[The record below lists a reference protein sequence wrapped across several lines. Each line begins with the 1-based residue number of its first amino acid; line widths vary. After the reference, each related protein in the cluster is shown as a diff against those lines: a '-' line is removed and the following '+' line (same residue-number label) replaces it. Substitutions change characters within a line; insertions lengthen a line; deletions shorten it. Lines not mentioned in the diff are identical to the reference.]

1 MSLPP
6 ASTQLQ
12 PPLHAPLQGLW
23 QLVHGPLAHWAE
35 HRPDVIALENETQS
49 WTFAQLH
56 REVLLRSA
64 RLVAQC
70 APEMVLLDAN
80 QSTLERL
87 VDFLAVIH
95 SGRCAAVADPDWQP
109 DVRQRIESW
118 LPTEPS
124 TLKEAQPTAAFY
136 TGFTSGSTGMPK
148 GFNATTVVTESFRVA
163 CRTSPVVAQR
173 TLAPGRISHSLF
185 LFGAMQGIW
194 YGCGA
199 VVKEKFSASRCMST
213 LAKSHTPCLVAVPSQ
228 LLLMLQW
235 AQHRKLAPMEA
246 MELITIS
253 GARWMRAHT
262 PALRAL
268 FPRAR
273 IIEFYGASEASF
285 VAWMEADEHSSPQAV
300 GRPFSNVDIDIRPS
314 TDHSLTDPASS
325 QGDDGLIY
333 IRSPMLFMDY
343 VVDAHDPT
351 AVLRDGDWLSVR
363 DMGHIDE
370 RGMLC
375 LAGRQ
380 SRMIVTQGKNLFP
393 EEVENLLASH
403 PAIAQVSLH
412 GQADALRGMQVQ
424 AVVQWKEEHAA
435 QPPSALQLNQWLRER
450 TEAFK
455 VPRQWWA
462 CAQSQSQS
470 QWPQTASGKTDHSK
484 LAKALLTSAATAS
497 PTHNADDSLPAL
509 QALQR

>member
-1 MSLPP
+1 MSLESAATPP
-6 ASTQLQ
+6 S
-12 PPLHAPLQGLW
+12 HAPLQGLW

-35 HRPDVIALENETQS
+35 HRPQVIALENESQS

-70 APEMVLLDAN
+70 APEMVLLDAS

-124 TLKEAQPTAAFY
+124 SLKEAQPTAAFY

-148 GFNATTVVTESFRVA
+148 GFKRHHRSWTESFRVGLQDFG
-163 CRTSPVVAQR
+163 PVVAQR

-199 VVKEKFSASRCMST
+199 VMQEKFSASRCLST
-213 LAKSHTPCLVAVPSQ
+213 LAQGRTPCFIAVPSQ

-246 MELITIS
+246 VELITIS

-268 FPRAR
+268 FPKAR

-314 TDHSLTDPASS
+314 TDHSLADPASS
-325 QGDDGLIY
+325 HGDDGLIY

-343 VVDAHDPT
+343 VGDAHDPT

-380 SRMIVTQGKNLFP
+380 SRMIGTQGKNLFP

-412 GQADALRGMQVQ
+412 GQSDTLRGMQVH
-424 AVVQWKEEHAA
+424 AVVQWKEELAA
-435 QPPSALQLNQWLRER
+435 QPPSPLQLSQWLRER

-455 VPRQWWA
+455 VPRQWWV
-462 CAQSQSQS
+462 CT
-470 QWPQTASGKTDHSK
+470 QWPQTASGKTDHGK
-484 LAKALLTSAATAS
+484 IAKALLASGAAAS
-497 PTHNADDSLPAL
+497 PSHNADSDLPAL

>member
-6 ASTQLQ
+6 SS
-12 PPLHAPLQGLW
+12 APLQGLW

-35 HRPDVIALENETQS
+35 HRPDVIALQSEDAS

-56 REVLLRSA
+56 AEVQKRCAALIAA
-64 RLVAQC
+64 R
-70 APEMVLLDAN
+70 APQMVLLDAS
-80 QSTLERL
+80 QTTLERL
-87 VDFLAVIH
+87 VDFLAVIA
-95 SGRCAAVADPDWQP
+95 SGRCAAVADPDWQGS
-109 DVRQRIESW
+109 VRQRIESW
-118 LPTEPS
+118 LPTEACNLQTAEPS
-124 TLKEAQPTAAFY
+124 AAFY
-136 TGFTSGSTGMPK
+136 TGFTSGSTGVPK
-148 GFNATTVVTESFRVA
+148 GFKRHHLSWTESFRVGLQDFG
-163 CRTSPVVAQR
+163 PVVAQR

-199 VVKEKFSASRCMST
+199 VMQEKFSAPRCLAL
-213 LAKSHTPCLVAVPSQ
+213 LAKGGTPCLVAVPSQ

-235 AQHRKLAPMEA
+235 AEHRQLPPIPQV
-246 MELITIS
+246 ELITIS

-262 PALRAL
+262 AALRAL
-268 FPRAR
+268 FPKAR

-285 VAWMEADEHSSPQAV
+285 VAWMDADEASSPQAV
-300 GRPFSNVDIDIRPS
+300 GRPFSNVDIDIRPT
-314 TDHSLTDPASS
+314 TDHSVAEASRS
-325 QGDDGLIY
+325 HADDGLIY

-343 VVDAHDPT
+343 VGDAHDPT

-393 EEVENLLASH
+393 EEVENLLGEH
-403 PAIAQVSLH
+403 PHIVQASLH
-412 GQADALRGMQVQ
+412 GQADALRGMQVHGILLLNSEQ
-424 AVVQWKEEHAA
+424 YTYTV
-435 QPPSALQLNQWLRER
+435 SGLALTQWLKER

-455 VPRQWWA
+455 APRQWWV
-462 CAQSQSQS
+462 CKD
-470 QWPQTASGKTDHSK
+470 WPHTASGKTDHGK
-484 LAKALLTSAATAS
+484 LGQ
-497 PTHNADDSLPAL
+497 AL
-509 QALQR
+509 QARLAGQNRADLPQLQPLNSSAT

>member
-1 MSLPP
+1 MSLP
-6 ASTQLQ
+6 STAT
-12 PPLHAPLQGLW
+12 PPSHAPLQGLW

-35 HRPDVIALENETQS
+35 HRPQVIALENEAQS

-64 RLVAQC
+64 RLVEQC
-70 APEMVLLDAN
+70 APEMVLLDAS

-124 TLKEAQPTAAFY
+124 PLKEAQPTAAFY

-148 GFNATTVVTESFRVA
+148 GFKRHHRSWTESFRVGLQDFG
-163 CRTSPVVAQR
+163 PVVAQR

-199 VVKEKFSASRCMST
+199 VMQEKFSASRCLST
-213 LAKSHTPCLVAVPSQ
+213 LAQGHTPCLVAVPSQ

-246 MELITIS
+246 VELITIS

-268 FPRAR
+268 FPKAR

-285 VAWMEADEHSSPQAV
+285 VAWMEADERSSPQAV

-314 TDHSLTDPASS
+314 TDHSLADPASS
-325 QGDDGLIY
+325 HGDDGLIY

-343 VVDAHDPT
+343 VGDAHDPT

-412 GQADALRGMQVQ
+412 GQADTLRGMQVH

-435 QPPSALQLNQWLRER
+435 QPPSALQLNKWLRER

-455 VPRQWWA
+455 VPRQWWV
-462 CAQSQSQS
+462 CA
-470 QWPQTASGKTDHSK
+470 QWPQTASGKTDHGK
-484 LAKALLTSAATAS
+484 IAKALLANGAAAS
-497 PTHNADDSLPAL
+497 PSHNADSDLPAL

>member
-1 MSLPP
+1 MKALS
-6 ASTQLQ
+6 AA
-12 PPLHAPLQGLW
+12 APLQGFW
-23 QLVHGPLAHWAE
+23 QLVHGPLAYWAQ
-35 HRPDVIALENETQS
+35 HRPDVVALQSEADS
-49 WTFAQLH
+49 WTFDRLH
-56 REVLLRSA
+56 TEVELRSA
-64 RLVAQC
+64 RLVAQR
-70 APEMVLLDAN
+70 APQMLLLDASR
-80 QSTLERL
+80 STLERL
-87 VDFLAVIH
+87 VDFLAVIR

-109 DVRQRIESW
+109 AVRQRIEGW
-118 LPTEPS
+118 LPGQPCELES
-124 TLKEAQPTAAFY
+124 AAPTAAFY
-136 TGFTSGSTGMPK
+136 TGFTSGSTGLPK
-148 GFNATTVVTESFRVA
+148 GFKRHHLSWTESFRVGLQDFG
-163 CRTSPVVAQR
+163 PVVAQR

-199 VVKEKFSASRCMST
+199 VMQEKFSASRCLAT
-213 LAKSHTPCLVAVPSQ
+213 LAGGDTPCLVAVPSQ

-235 AQHRKLAPMEA
+235 AEHRQLAPIPEV
-246 MELITIS
+246 ELITIS

-268 FPRAR
+268 FPQAR

-285 VAWMEADEHSSPQAV
+285 VAWMDADEASGPQAV
-300 GRPFSNVDIDIRPS
+300 GRPFSNVELSIRPTGS
-314 TDHSLTDPASS
+314 DAAENALAEHGTSHAS
-325 QGDDGLIY
+325 DGLIY

-343 VVDAHDPT
+343 VGDAHDAT

-393 EEVENLLASH
+393 EEMENLLASH

-412 GQADALRGMQVQ
+412 GQADALRGLQVH
-424 AVVQWKEEHAA
+424 AVLQWRPQTEA
-435 QPPSALQLNQWLRER
+435 PSALELNQWLRER

-455 VPRQWWA
+455 VPRQWWI
-462 CAQSQSQS
+462 CEH
-470 QWPQTASGKTDHSK
+470 WPQTASGKTDHGQ
-484 LAKALLTSAATAS
+484 LAQALRARMTAPADAGIS
-497 PTHNADDSLPAL
+497 PARLPAL
-509 QALQR
+509 RPWQS

>member
-1 MSLPP
+1 MNALPV
-6 ASTQLQ
+6 S
-12 PPLHAPLQGLW
+12 APLQGFW
-23 QLVHGPLAHWAE
+23 QLVHGPLAHWAKQ
-35 HRPDVIALENETQS
+35 RPDAIALESEAGRWS
-49 WTFAQLH
+49 FSQLH
-56 REVLLRSA
+56 AEVLKRSTKLLEQ
-64 RLVAQC
+64 R
-70 APEMVLLDAN
+70 APLMVLLDAS

-109 DVRQRIESW
+109 AVRQRIESW
-118 LPTEPS
+118 LPTAPCD
-124 TLKEAQPTAAFY
+124 LGKADAGAAFY

-148 GFNATTVVTESFRVA
+148 GFKRHHQSWTESFRVGLQDFG
-163 CRTSPVVAQR
+163 PVVAQR

-199 VVKEKFSASRCMST
+199 VMQEKFSASRCLST
-213 LAKSHTPCLVAVPSQ
+213 LAQWDTPCLVAVPSQ

-235 AQHRKLAPMEA
+235 AEHRKLPPIPAV
-246 MELITIS
+246 ELITIS

-268 FPRAR
+268 FPKAR

-285 VAWMEADEHSSPQAV
+285 VAWMDADEAGSPQSV
-300 GRPFSNVDIDIRPS
+300 GRPFSNVEIDIRS
-314 TDHSLTDPASS
+314 TQDHSVAEASHRHA
-325 QGDDGLIY
+325 DDGLIY

-343 VVDAHDPT
+343 VGDAHDPT

-363 DMGHIDE
+363 DMGHLDE

-393 EEVENLLASH
+393 EEVENLLTEH
-403 PAIAQVSLH
+403 PQIAQVSLH
-412 GQADALRGMQVQ
+412 GKADALRGMQVH
-424 AVVQWKEEHAA
+424 AVLQWKQSDKPEQH
-435 QPPSALQLNQWLRER
+435 PSPLELTRWLRER

-455 VPRQWWA
+455 VPRQWWI
-462 CAQSQSQS
+462 CDH
-470 QWPQTASGKTDHSK
+470 WPQTASGKTDHGK
-484 LAKALLTSAATAS
+484 LGQ
-497 PTHNADDSLPAL
+497 AL
-509 QALQR
+509 QAFMTPHASENNCPADLPPLRPWHS